1 MSALGLYIHVP
12 FCRRKCNYCDFISYS
27 YDAAA
32 ASRYLQ
38 ALAQEMRLRA
48 AQLGTKAAVGSI
60 YLGGGTPT
68 CLGAAMLAGIFDLI
82 ARYFNVLPGV
92 EITVEANPET
102 LTPELLRALYLAGV
116 NRLSIGM
123 QSASDTELQFLGRGH
138 TFRRVQEAVEWARGA
153 GFVNLNL
160 DLVFGLPGQTLK
172 NWEKTLREALALGP
186 EHISA
191 YDLEIH
197 PETPL
202 GQAVA
207 AGMCGRCPEE
217 EAREMYLMTI
227 DCLTAAGYKHYEIS
241 NFALPGKE
249 CRHNR
254 LYWVGEPYLGLGPAA
269 HSYLEHRRWANV
281 AALQDYCDLVA
292 GEKLPVAEEHALT
305 PAEEMAEA
313 LFLGLRLTAGVSLSS
328 FAARFG
334 RQPEAVYGRE
344 ISRLVG
350 QGLLCREGDLL
361 RLTRTALPVANIVF
375 AAFV

>member
-1 MSALGLYIHVP
+1 VSALGLYIHVP
-12 FCRRKCNYCDFISYS
+12 FCRRKCNYCDFVSYP

-38 ALAQEMRLRA
+38 ALAQEIRLRA
-48 AQLGTKAAVGSI
+48 AQLGGKAAIGSI

-68 CLGAAMLAGIFDLI
+68 CLDASMLAGIVNLI
-82 ARYFNVLPGV
+82 ARYFNVLPGA

-102 LTPELLRALYLAGV
+102 LNPELLRALHLAGV

-123 QSASDTELQFLGRGH
+123 QAANDPELRFLGRGH
-138 TFRRVQEAVEWARGA
+138 TFRRVVEAVEWARGA
-153 GFVNLNL
+153 GFTNLNL
-160 DLVFGLPGQTLK
+160 DLIFGLPGQRLK
-172 NWEKTLREALALGP
+172 DWEKTLKEALALGP

-202 GQAVA
+202 GRAIA
-207 AGMCGRCPEE
+207 AGAYACCPEE
-217 EAREMYLMTI
+217 EAREMYLMAI
-227 DCLTAAGYKHYEIS
+227 DCLTAAGYRHYEIS
-241 NFALPGKE
+241 NFALPGRE

-281 AALQDYCDLVA
+281 AALQEYCDLVA
-292 GEKLPVAEEHALT
+292 GGKLPVAEEHALT
-305 PAEEMAEA
+305 PAEEMSEA

-334 RQPEAVYGRE
+334 HRPEVVYSRE
-344 ISRLVG
+344 ISRLVA

-361 RLTRTALPVANIVF
+361 RLTRTALPVANVVF